1 MDVTNPPNTLPMTNI
16 IRFVDDKMQTFK
28 YRVQAGAEKVSM
40 EGNFKTASHLIKLM
54 PGVFL
59 ASLLTR

>member
-1 MDVTNPPNTLPMTNI
+1 MTNI